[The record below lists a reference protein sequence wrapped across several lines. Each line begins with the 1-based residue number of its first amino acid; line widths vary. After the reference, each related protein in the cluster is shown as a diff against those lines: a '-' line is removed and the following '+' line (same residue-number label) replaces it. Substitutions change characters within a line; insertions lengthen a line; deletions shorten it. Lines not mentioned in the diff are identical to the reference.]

1 MEFERLNS
9 IQLKLLRLSLVV
21 VWLVTGLVSII
32 ELRGQSTALLANAG
46 MKNQLWIDVLIW
58 SGAVVDLAL
67 GMALWVAPSVRVYVC
82 ALTSMAVMT
91 IVATLLTPS
100 LWLHPLGPLL
110 KNFPLGVIFWI
121 LIQNATSTSSCEANE
136 HVSLT

>member
-9 IQLKLLRLSLVV
+9 TQLKLLRLSLVV

-32 ELRGQSTALLANAG
+32 ELHGQSTTLLANAG
-46 MKNQLWIDVLIW
+46 MINQLWIDVLIW

-67 GMALWVAPSVRVYVC
+67 GLALWVAPSVRVYVC
-82 ALTSMAVMT
+82 ALASMVVMT

-121 LIQNATSTSSCEANE
+121 LIQNTTSTSSCEANE